1 MEISGKALLG
11 ACGKT
16 VREDREK
23 EVEEVEEVKEVKER
37 RRRSGALSY
46 ELSWLRG

>member
-23 EVEEVEEVKEVKER
+23 EVEEVKEVKER
-37 RRRSGALSY
+37 TRGSGALS
-46 ELSWLRG
+46 